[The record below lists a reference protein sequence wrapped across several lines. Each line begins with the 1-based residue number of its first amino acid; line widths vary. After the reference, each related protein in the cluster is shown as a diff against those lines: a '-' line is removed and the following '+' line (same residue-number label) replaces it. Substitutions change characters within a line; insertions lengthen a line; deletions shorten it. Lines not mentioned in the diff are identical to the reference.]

1 MIAVRIIE
9 GRGYVHMQGDKAT
22 KYPNP
27 PPPLL
32 STQQEKE
39 RRRKKPD
46 YQFALIHDALYP
58 LHVVHQLPQPAVIND
73 YQKCISN
80 NRSRK
85 VLYK

>member
-27 PPPLL
+27 PPPALL

-39 RRRKKPD
+39 EKK
-46 YQFALIHDALYP
+46 
-58 LHVVHQLPQPAVIND
+58 
-73 YQKCISN
+73 KT
-80 NRSRK
+80 
-85 VLYK
+85 